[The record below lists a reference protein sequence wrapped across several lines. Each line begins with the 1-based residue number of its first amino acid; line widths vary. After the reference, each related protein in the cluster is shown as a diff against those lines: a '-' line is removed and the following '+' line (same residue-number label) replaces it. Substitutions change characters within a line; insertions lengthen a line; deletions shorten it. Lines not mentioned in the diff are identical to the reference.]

1 MYMKSMYAINHTC
14 VCVELMI
21 DDDVILREFVVDLCR
36 VTHHIYFM
44 EVNSPHG
51 WEVR

>member
-1 MYMKSMYAINHTC
+1 MKSIYAINHTC
-14 VCVELMI
+14 VCVELMV
-21 DDDVILREFVVDLCR
+21 DDDVMLREFVVDLCR
-36 VTHHIYFM
+36 VTYHIYFM